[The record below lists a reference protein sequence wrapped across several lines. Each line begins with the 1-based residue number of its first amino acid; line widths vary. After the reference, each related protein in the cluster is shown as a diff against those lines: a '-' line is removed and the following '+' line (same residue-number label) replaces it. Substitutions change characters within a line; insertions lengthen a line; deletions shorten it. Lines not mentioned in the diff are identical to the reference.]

1 MTNRPRFQTTGVMA
15 HVIIALL
22 PGVGMSVWFLGPRAL
37 IVVLV
42 CVLTAAATEVIG
54 TRSIKTVRDGSAV
67 ITGMLIGLCLPP
79 TVAFW
84 VPIVAA
90 VTAIALGKLVFGG
103 LGKNL
108 FNPAMV
114 GYALV
119 LVAFPMQLVYLDGVT
134 GATALDVLKHRD
146 GQELS
151 QFVNHPAFGLIGA
164 KHFEWLNLAFLIG
177 GLYLVLLRIIPWILP
192 LSVLLGMAIPA
203 LIFYR
208 SGGANSLGAPW
219 FHWFAGG
226 TMLTAFF
233 IATDPVTSPS
243 AKLLQFLYGMFVGCV
258 AFFIR
263 CFGAWADGFAFAIL
277 LANALLPILEPKK
290 LPSQ

>member
-1 MTNRPRFQTTGVMA
+1 MV
-15 HVIIALL
+15 HVVIALL
-22 PGVGMSVWFLGPRAL
+22 PGIGVSVWFFGPRML
-37 IVVLV
+37 IVLMVS
-42 CVLTAAATEVIG
+42 TFAAVATELTG
-54 TRSIKTVRDGSAV
+54 TRSVKTIRDGSAV

-79 TVAFW
+79 TVAIW
-84 VPIVAA
+84 VPLVAA
-90 VTAIALGKLVFGG
+90 VSAITFGKLIFGG

-134 GATALDVLKHRD
+134 GATALDVLKHRG

-151 QFVNHPAFGLIGA
+151 QFINHPAFGVIGA

-177 GLYLVLLRIIPWILP
+177 GLYLVILRIVPWILP
-192 LSVLLGMAIPA
+192 LSVLIGVAIPA
-203 LIFYR
+203 LIFYQ
-208 SGGANSLGAPW
+208 GGDANSVGTPW

-243 AKLLQFLYGMFVGCV
+243 AKLHQIVYGSFVGSV

-277 LANALLPILEPKK
+277 LANAFLPILEPKN
-290 LPSQ
+290 LPSR